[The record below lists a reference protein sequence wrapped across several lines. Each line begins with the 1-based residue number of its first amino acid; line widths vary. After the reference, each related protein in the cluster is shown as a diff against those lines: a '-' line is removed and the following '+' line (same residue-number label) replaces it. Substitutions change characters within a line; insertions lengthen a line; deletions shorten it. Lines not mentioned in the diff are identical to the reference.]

1 MYTFL
6 TASKDATIYFQQP
19 TQNTGL
25 DEILEISKTYYG
37 NSKDVAHT
45 LIKFETNTLNDIIID
60 ESTLLSSS
68 LHIESKSLYE
78 NKLIVNAASSSWST
92 AVSSSLYYSASY
104 KTYSQSLST
113 YINYSESYDA
123 WTSAYNEAS
132 NSIYTL
138 SSSIVDS
145 NLVNVSQS
153 YARYSEVSSSYN
165 ILSSSV
171 YSGSNGS
178 GSIVDISLLST
189 YNTLSSSYNTLS
201 ASYSASHYTYLI
213 SSGNLSN
220 EITELNTL
228 YGLLINSSSNN
239 LTSASLYNSKITA
252 SGSWNQ
258 YVVQSLQLSSS
269 YNVLSSSY
277 NVLSSSLVNDIT
289 NGIYTFDYSAE
300 LILKECEANEI
311 PIDYVIYAYPI
322 SQSWDMGIG
331 TRFDDIST
339 DGVTWNH
346 RRTSTDWVTDEKFI
360 TGSVTGS
367 YNGKGGVWYTGSATS
382 QSFSYQS
389 TDINMNVKSMFTS
402 WLSGSLVNEGILLK
416 HSTILEND
424 TEDYGQLKFFSKET
438 NTIYQPKVRIGWNDQ
453 SFVTGSLTQLTSD
466 DIHVTFKKLKTK
478 YKVGSTPEIGVFAR
492 EKYPLKTYS
501 NTFAYNDIKYLPSTT
516 YYQIKDVITDEIIVP
531 FSDYTKVSC
540 NSNGNYFKLNLT
552 NWETNRSYYVEIKID
567 RSGVIEYFSDK
578 DLTFTIEK

>member
-45 LIKFETNTLNDIIID
+45 LIKFET
-60 ESTLLSSS
+60 
-68 LHIESKSLYE
+68 
-78 NKLIVNAASSSWST
+78 T
-92 AVSSSLYYSASY
+92 A
-104 KTYSQSLST
+104 
-113 YINYSESYDA
+113 
-123 WTSAYNEAS
+123 
-132 NSIYTL
+132 
-138 SSSIVDS
+138 
-145 NLVNVSQS
+145 
-153 YARYSEVSSSYN
+153 
-165 ILSSSV
+165 
-171 YSGSNGS
+171 
-178 GSIVDISLLST
+178 
-189 YNTLSSSYNTLS
+189 LS
-201 ASYSASHYTYLI
+201 ASL
-213 SSGNLSN
+213 
-220 EITELNTL
+220 
-228 YGLLINSSSNN
+228 
-239 LTSASLYNSKITA
+239 A
-252 SGSWNQ
+252 SGAVTMS
-258 YVVQSLQLSSS
+258 
-269 YNVLSSSY
+269 
-277 NVLSSSLVNDIT
+277 
-289 NGIYTFDYSAE
+289 SAE

-311 PIDYVIYAYPI
+311 PIDYTIYAYPI
-322 SQSWDMGIG
+322 SESWDMGVG

-339 DGVTWNH
+339 DGVTWNY
-346 RRTSTDWVTDEKFI
+346 RASSNGDWLSTTGANEISSSLYRTTLSGA
-360 TGSVTGS
+360 TGTF
-367 YNGKGGVWYTGSATS
+367 NGKGGVFYTSSAAS
-382 QSFSYQS
+382 QSFNYQS
-389 TDINMNVKSMFTS
+389 TDIQMNIKPMLEKWITGSIVNQGIILKY
-402 WLSGSLVNEGILLK
+402 SGSTDNSSSIEG
-416 HSTILEND
+416 N
-424 TEDYGQLKFFSKET
+424 TEDYGQLKFFAKET
-438 NTIYQPKVRIGWNDQ
+438 NTIYQPKIRIGWNDQ

-516 YYQIKDVITDEIIVP
+516 YYQIKDMITDEIIIQ